1 MINKQVHSVDVEV
14 SKMHEQFVDCFC
26 DLFKQVDVE
35 VSKMHEQFVDCFC
48 DLFKQEKQLREVYED
63 FVNGVNAINDRNVSE
78 IRKLFTK
85 GYTPFM
91 VPMDEVDVELTF
103 PLELRIWD
111 NCKLLMVLTEAEI
124 QY

>member
-1 MINKQVHSVDVEV
+1 MINKQVHS
-14 SKMHEQFVDCFC
+14 
-26 DLFKQVDVE
+26 VDVE